1 MFVRAYAS
9 NSVKNAILEHV
20 VSQDYEQ
27 AMTKLKIYVE
37 TSNPDYPVFKR
48 KAEKYLNFCNELIR
62 AIETKRRLSR
72 HHSLSV
78 TQVKELQDNYNN
90 HFKQLTDALTRM
102 ERIERS
108 LKLEDMRSTGVF
120 VRACQFSVLLLF
132 LGGISIEL
140 KNGLLTNVFFV
151 VTDSFLRMA
160 ERVVTLIS

>member
-1 MFVRAYAS
+1 MFKRVYAS

-27 AMTKLKIYVE
+27 AMSKLKVYVE

-48 KAEKYLNFCNELIR
+48 RAEKYLSYCNELIL

-72 HHSLSV
+72 HHSLSA
-78 TQVKELQDNYNN
+78 TQIKELQDNYNN
-90 HFKQLTDALTRM
+90 HFKQLTDSLTRM

-120 VRACQFSVLLLF
+120 VRACQASVLILF
-132 LGGISIEL
+132 LGGLFIEF
-140 KNGLLTNVFFV
+140 KKGLLTNLFFV
-151 VTDSFLRMA
+151 MTDSFLRLA
-160 ERVVTLIS
+160 ERLATLVT